1 MSTVAGLM
9 EEDDG
14 EWNEEAE
21 MMEDEKDSYW
31 DENDPLD
38 VAMRE
43 KFESFNMDWDEEEGE
58 VPAVAVNC
66 APARAAPEEGE
77 IATFSNSRDEHKKAD
92 AAMPTPTG
100 SEPPR
105 GQMNK
110 STIRVSRAGHQ
121 VPCSMQHTGRLNCR
135 LRLLHASGI
144 ASRECRLPQLAKT
157 QAGSSV
163 AGEVHLE
170 M

>member
-21 MMEDEKDSYW
+21 MMEDENDSYW

-58 VPAVAVNC
+58 VPAAAVNF

-92 AAMPTPTG
+92 ATMPTPTG

-121 VPCSMQHTGRLNCR
+121 VPCSMQHTGRPELSPQATARKRNR
-135 LRLLHASGI
+135 LERV
-144 ASRECRLPQLAKT
+144 
-157 QAGSSV
+157 SSAA
-163 AGEVHLE
+163 AGEDAGRE
-170 M
+170 QCGG